1 MTYDIIFAGGGTT
14 ACVVAGR
21 LAASRPDLRILLVE
35 QGPHTR
41 ELQAHLQPALFP
53 KNMTPDT
60 KVFSFHISQPSNAL
74 MGRPI
79 VVPSGRCVGGGS
91 SINFM
96 KYTRASASDYDD
108 WETLY
113 ANEGWGSKDMI
124 PLLKKVETY
133 EVEGDQYSHGQSGPI
148 KVSFGGVCLD
158 PGKQFLEVAE
168 RYDKFRDVTQDAND
182 FRTVNAYSRW
192 PKYIDRSTGLRSDT
206 AHGFVYNQDQAQNN
220 LTVLA
225 DTTVLRVIIKDGRAI
240 GIECD
245 TSTPMSG
252 TTKIF
257 ATQLVVISA
266 GAFGSPAILQ
276 RSGIGPSQILTAL
289 GIPLVVDLPGVGE
302 NYLDHQ
308 AIVEPY
314 FVSDSTTTLEAIL
327 EMDEEELHSQW
338 QRSGDGLMA
347 TNGIDAG
354 VKLRP
359 SVDELRELG
368 PGFQER
374 WRAYFENA
382 PDKPIIWMG
391 PLSNYAGQDTDVPK
405 RRYMSMVTYM
415 VECKLFERLQ
425 SNCLMCYQG
434 YPASTGRLY
443 ITASDLSRPL
453 HFEPGYL
460 NDPSDLEVL
469 RWAYKKGRE
478 IARRMPLYRGEP
490 IQCHP
495 AFAPDSDAACG
506 ERSGPVDVSAPNI
519 VYTPEDDEAINSHVR
534 MKVQTSWH
542 SMGTCA
548 MKPRADGGV
557 VDSKLNVYGL
567 QGLKVA
573 GEKAAVII
581 AQELGIKLCL
591 TIALMTRSPE
601 SDARTPLPAFQ
612 LGIILFIQAAE
623 PITASVIF
631 PFVNQFVLE
640 SGVTRG
646 DERKVGYYAGIIV
659 NPSSAKDRIL
669 LTFFSYRVLCRK
681 PVLLAGMTHPTK
693 LAEKKRRETELAAS
707 SSRNYGSIN
716 NDLVE
721 DYSVTEGATPSC
733 TVSSPSVRSV
743 LVRPIVISLT
753 THAFQ
758 AVTMESFRTLLPLM
772 LSTSIPIGGLAFSS
786 ARIGTI
792 MAVWG
797 FCNGGFQLI
806 FFARAIRRFGP
817 KKTFRI
823 AYGSYAI
830 CFALYPVMSYFA
842 KRANGVDAKVVCV
855 LVLQL
860 SCFVLGAMSYGSN
873 QLFIIAAVPG
883 QNSLATVNGLTQM
896 VSSIMRS
903 LAPSIASSLFSLSV
917 EHNLLGGYLVYLIIV
932 LTIMVG
938 LYAASRL
945 PDKIEDEG

>member
-21 LAASRPDLRILLVE
+21 LAAARPDLRILLIE

-41 ELQAHLQPALFP
+41 ELQTHLQPALFP
-53 KNMTPDT
+53 KNLTPDT

-74 MGRPI
+74 MGRPV

-113 ANEGWGSKDMI
+113 VNEGWGSKDMI

-133 EVEGDQYSHGQSGPI
+133 EVDGDQSSHGQSGPI

-168 RYDKFRDVTQDAND
+168 RYDKFRGATQDAND
-182 FRTVNAYSRW
+182 FHTVNAYSRW
-192 PKYIDRSTGLRSDT
+192 PKYIDGSTGLRSDT
-206 AHGFVYNQDQAQNN
+206 AHGFIYNQDHARSN

-240 GIECD
+240 GIECN
-245 TSTPMSG
+245 TSTSTLG
-252 TTKIF
+252 ATKIF
-257 ATQLVVISA
+257 ATQLVVVSA

-276 RSGIGPSQILTAL
+276 RSGVGPRPILTAL
-289 GIPLVVDLPGVGE
+289 GIPVVVDLPGVGE

-314 FVSDSTTTLEAIL
+314 FVSDSTTTLEAIM
-327 EMDEEELHSQW
+327 EMDEEELQSQW

-359 SVDELRELG
+359 SVDELKELG

-374 WRAYFENA
+374 WKAYFENA

-415 VECKLFERLQ
+415 
-425 SNCLMCYQG
+425 G
-434 YPASTGRLY
+434 YPASTGRLH
-443 ITASDLSRPL
+443 ITANDLSKPL

-490 IQCHP
+490 AQCHP
-495 AFAPDSDAACG
+495 AFTADSDAACG
-506 ERSGPVDVSAPNI
+506 ERSGPVDISAPNI
-519 VYTPEDDEAINSHVR
+519 VYTVEDDEAINSHIR

-548 MKPRADGGV
+548 MKPHAEGGV

-573 GEKAAVII
+573 DLSIAPSNVSANTYNTALGVGEKAAVII
-581 AQELGIKLCL
+581 AEELGIKL
-591 TIALMTRSPE
+591 
-601 SDARTPLPAFQ
+601 
-612 LGIILFIQAAE
+612 
-623 PITASVIF
+623 
-631 PFVNQFVLE
+631 
-640 SGVTRG
+640 
-646 DERKVGYYAGIIV
+646 
-659 NPSSAKDRIL
+659 
-669 LTFFSYRVLCRK
+669 
-681 PVLLAGMTHPTK
+681 
-693 LAEKKRRETELAAS
+693 
-707 SSRNYGSIN
+707 
-716 NDLVE
+716 
-721 DYSVTEGATPSC
+721 
-733 TVSSPSVRSV
+733 
-743 LVRPIVISLT
+743 
-753 THAFQ
+753 
-758 AVTMESFRTLLPLM
+758 
-772 LSTSIPIGGLAFSS
+772 
-786 ARIGTI
+786 
-792 MAVWG
+792 
-797 FCNGGFQLI
+797 
-806 FFARAIRRFGP
+806 
-817 KKTFRI
+817 
-823 AYGSYAI
+823 
-830 CFALYPVMSYFA
+830 
-842 KRANGVDAKVVCV
+842 
-855 LVLQL
+855 
-860 SCFVLGAMSYGSN
+860 
-873 QLFIIAAVPG
+873 
-883 QNSLATVNGLTQM
+883 
-896 VSSIMRS
+896 
-903 LAPSIASSLFSLSV
+903 
-917 EHNLLGGYLVYLIIV
+917 
-932 LTIMVG
+932 
-938 LYAASRL
+938 
-945 PDKIEDEG
+945 

>member
-314 FVSDSTTTLEAIL
+314 FVSDSTTTLEAIM

-374 WRAYFENA
+374 WKAYFENA

-415 VECKLFERLQ
+415 
-425 SNCLMCYQG
+425 G

-443 ITASDLSRPL
+443 ITASDLSKPL

-567 QGLKVA
+567 QGLKLSIAPSNVSA
-573 GEKAAVII
+573 NTYNTALGVGEKAAVII
-581 AQELGIKLCL
+581 AQELGIKL
-591 TIALMTRSPE
+591 
-601 SDARTPLPAFQ
+601 
-612 LGIILFIQAAE
+612 
-623 PITASVIF
+623 
-631 PFVNQFVLE
+631 
-640 SGVTRG
+640 
-646 DERKVGYYAGIIV
+646 
-659 NPSSAKDRIL
+659 
-669 LTFFSYRVLCRK
+669 
-681 PVLLAGMTHPTK
+681 
-693 LAEKKRRETELAAS
+693 
-707 SSRNYGSIN
+707 
-716 NDLVE
+716 
-721 DYSVTEGATPSC
+721 
-733 TVSSPSVRSV
+733 
-743 LVRPIVISLT
+743 
-753 THAFQ
+753 
-758 AVTMESFRTLLPLM
+758 
-772 LSTSIPIGGLAFSS
+772 
-786 ARIGTI
+786 
-792 MAVWG
+792 
-797 FCNGGFQLI
+797 
-806 FFARAIRRFGP
+806 
-817 KKTFRI
+817 
-823 AYGSYAI
+823 
-830 CFALYPVMSYFA
+830 
-842 KRANGVDAKVVCV
+842 
-855 LVLQL
+855 
-860 SCFVLGAMSYGSN
+860 
-873 QLFIIAAVPG
+873 
-883 QNSLATVNGLTQM
+883 
-896 VSSIMRS
+896 
-903 LAPSIASSLFSLSV
+903 
-917 EHNLLGGYLVYLIIV
+917 
-932 LTIMVG
+932 
-938 LYAASRL
+938 
-945 PDKIEDEG
+945 